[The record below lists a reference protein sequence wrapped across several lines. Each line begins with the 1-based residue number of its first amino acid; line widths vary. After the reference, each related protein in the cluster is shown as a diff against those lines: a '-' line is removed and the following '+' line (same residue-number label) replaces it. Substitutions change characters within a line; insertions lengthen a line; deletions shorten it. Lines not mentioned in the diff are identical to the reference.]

1 MLSNLES
8 RSLRS
13 HLGKSGFSHVGSLL
27 GFIELV
33 LDLSVA
39 RHVLGGSFFLLL
51 GHSLELLDLELEL
64 VGLVLEAGEVLLVLF
79 AGVDGLL
86 DLSLHLADSL
96 LRVNASSSLVVELRF
111 EFSESAL
118 ELLDVLLATLES
130 DLLSI
135 VKSSLELLK
144 LDLLVL
150 LHTLKMSGSVLL
162 LLKVLSHDRGVKDG
176 LLGLIL
182 SVLGFLDG
190 FFDFVGNGE
199 ELLLELSLLV
209 GEGGVL
215 GVEEVGSLAGF
226 HELLLGSLSALLG
239 LLNGGS
245 EFIDLSLEEVD
256 SSVSDGRLL
265 LDFVVDSV
273 GLVESHLSVL
283 DLAHDVLVLSLGIVE
298 LSVGVG

>member
-150 LHTLKMSGSVLL
+150 LHSLKMSGSVLL

-182 SVLGFLDG
+182 GVLGFLDG

-199 ELLLELSLLV
+199 ELLLEFSLLV

-215 GVEEVGSLAGF
+215 GVEEIGSLAGF
-226 HELLLGSLSALLG
+226 HELLLG

-256 SSVSDGRLL
+256 SSVSDGRLPI
-265 LDFVVDSV
+265 S
-273 GLVESHLSVL
+273 ST
-283 DLAHDVLVLSLGIVE
+283 
-298 LSVGVG
+298 

>member
-64 VGLVLEAGEVLLVLF
+64 VGLVLKPGEVLLVLF

-86 DLSLHLADSL
+86 DLSLHLADGL

-150 LHTLKMSGSVLL
+150 LHSLKMSGSVLL
-162 LLKVLSHDRGVKDG
+162 LLKVLSHDRSVKDG

-215 GVEEVGSLAGF
+215 GVEEIGSLAGF
-226 HELLLGSLSALLG
+226 HELLLGGLSALLS
-239 LLNGGS
+239 GGS

-265 LDFVVDSV
+265 LDFIVDSV
-273 GLVESHLSVL
+273 GLVKSHLSVL